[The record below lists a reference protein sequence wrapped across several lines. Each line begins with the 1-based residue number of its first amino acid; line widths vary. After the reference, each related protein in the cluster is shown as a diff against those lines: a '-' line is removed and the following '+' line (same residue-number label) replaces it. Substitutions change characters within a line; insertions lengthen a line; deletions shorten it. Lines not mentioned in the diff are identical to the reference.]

1 MAQNLYL
8 SLNPLRLMAVLG
20 YNHSRINRTFKLH
33 WARRNYMTRTTILAG
48 ALAAFLALVPAALCA
63 EIAGWRTDWTGQY
76 PEDIPPLTWSA
87 DKNVVWKVAT
97 KKWSNATVV
106 IHKDKLFYGEE
117 PDTLVCADKKD
128 GQELWRVRTTYEEL
142 LSGGLTDA
150 AKKQQEEIAALS
162 AKDKEFIAEDRRLNA
177 EVRKDPSNQELKK
190 QLGKVRQE
198 RNQVRRKLQALQRRS
213 GSRLPAT
220 HNTNGY
226 TSATPLVDGRRVYI
240 IYGSGAAAS
249 YDLEGNRQWARI
261 VGRPKNGWGHSASPV
276 LADGTLILHI
286 AGEVYGLDPDTGETR
301 WTAASGQFWG
311 TPLPFAIGKRAWAVL
326 TTGGVVVRASDG
338 KILAKGIGAMP
349 WSSPVARDG
358 ILYIADTNGAFAYR
372 IPESDQE
379 PVTFEKLWQTAV
391 KRDRYYSSPIVHD
404 GLLYNVTQ
412 RGQMT
417 VLDITNGKVVYE
429 HSFRLGGTFFPSIT
443 LAGAF
448 LFISS
453 DTGKTVLF
461 LPGREYRE
469 VGLNQLDGFRS
480 NLVFEGTRIYLRT
493 NKYLYCL
500 AENS

>member
-1 MAQNLYL
+1 MK
-8 SLNPLRLMAVLG
+8 S
-20 YNHSRINRTFKLH
+20 K
-33 WARRNYMTRTTILAG
+33 TILAG
-48 ALAAFLALVPAALCA
+48 SLAAFLALVTATLGA
-63 EIAGWRTDWTGQY
+63 EVKGWRTDWTGQY

-87 DKNVVWKVAT
+87 DKNVIWKVAT
-97 KKWSNATVV
+97 KRWSNATVV
-106 IHKDKLFYGEE
+106 IYENKLFYGEE

-128 GQELWRVRTTYEEL
+128 GQELWRVSTTYGEL
-142 LSGGLTDA
+142 LSNESAEA
-150 AKKQQEEIAALS
+150 AKKLQDETAALK
-162 AKDKEFIAEDRRLNA
+162 ARDKEYVAEDRRLNA
-177 EVRKDPSNQELKK
+177 EIRKDRSNQELKK
-190 QLGKVRQE
+190 QLNSVRQE
-198 RNQVRRKLQALQRRS
+198 RNQVRRKLQALQRKS

-226 TSATPLVDGRRVYI
+226 TSATPLVDGKRVYVL
-240 IYGSGAAAS
+240 YGSGVAAS

-276 LADGTLILHI
+276 LADGTLIVHI
-286 AGEVYGLDPDTGETR
+286 AGEVSGLDPETGETR
-301 WTAASGQFWG
+301 WTAASSQFWG
-311 TPLPFAIGKRAWAVL
+311 TPFPFAIGKRAWAVL

-379 PVTFEKLWQTAV
+379 PVTFKKLWQVAI

-417 VLDITNGKVVYE
+417 VLDITTGKVVYE

-461 LPGREYRE
+461 HPGREYRE
-469 VGLNQLDGFRS
+469 VGMNQLDGFRS

-500 AENS
+500 AENP